1 MWRKKENTKM
11 AKRKKEK
18 DGKTIQESS
27 NQFTPF
33 RRVVFDWQFK
43 EKAENV
49 CGAGQGSRAKD
60 YAVTQGRGLRRT
72 SSFLFAWNQGGFWV
86 A

>member
-1 MWRKKENTKM
+1 MEKI
-11 AKRKKEK
+11 KKEK

-43 EKAENV
+43 EKAV
-49 CGAGQGSRAKD
+49 CGVGQGSRAKD
-60 YAVTQGRGLRRT
+60 YAVTQGWGLRRT
-72 SSFLFAWNQGGFWV
+72 SSFLLAWNQGGFWV

>member
-1 MWRKKENTKM
+1 MEKN
-11 AKRKKEK
+11 KKEK

-49 CGAGQGSRAKD
+49 CGAGRGGRAKD
-60 YAVTQGRGLRRT
+60 YAVTQGWGLRRT